1 MHKSR
6 YNIHEF
12 IILIFN
18 LRKEVKDMLCKS
30 ENTESWS
37 KYYRI
42 PTVVLEHRIF
52 VVETGYNKVPRGLL
66 QSMTRDLYIIHY
78 VLSGKGVFMNE
89 PFGAGDG
96 YIVVPNEK
104 EVIVADK
111 EDPYESC
118 WIMFRGADA
127 HLLLKECG
135 LPTHNG
141 VFRFE
146 NNAECIRIIQ
156 KNLADASENPFA
168 ENAKMYAAFYEL
180 LALHM
185 EANARNLTSPKSD
198 ITENVARFIRENYT
212 HTVKI
217 SELAEKNFISQSH
230 LILLFHARYG
240 VSPQEYLLS
249 ARIDRAKELL
259 KNKEESIKSV
269 ALSVGIENSLYFSRL
284 FKKKTGVTP
293 TEFAKRVQ
301 NIDA

>member
-1 MHKSR
+1 
-6 YNIHEF
+6 
-12 IILIFN
+12 
-18 LRKEVKDMLCKS
+18 MLSKR
-30 ENTESWS
+30 ENTESWP

-42 PTVVLEHRIF
+42 PTVVMENRIF
-52 VVETGYNKVPRGLL
+52 VVETGYNKVPRGTM

-78 VLSGKGVFMNE
+78 VLSGKGLFMHE

-104 EVIVADK
+104 EIIVADK
-111 EDPYESC
+111 EDPYESY

-141 VFRFE
+141 VFHFE
-146 NNAECIRIIQ
+146 DSAECIRIIQ
-156 KNLADASENPFA
+156 KNLADTAENPFA
-168 ENAKMYAAFYEL
+168 ENAKMYAAFYEI

-185 EANARNLTSPKSD
+185 ETNTRNLSASKSD

-230 LILLFHARYG
+230 LISLFHARYG

-259 KNKEESIKSV
+259 KNKDESIKSV